1 MRLLKKNIDLTST
14 KAFIWF
20 CMAPVLV
27 FLIVVAV
34 APTTVA
40 IIDSLREL
48 SLTVFTKRGAFIG
61 LDNYRE
67 LIGTDEKFYTANLH
81 TLLFIAVVVPAEF
94 VFGLAI
100 ALWINREFAG
110 RRLLLTIIMIPTMI
124 APVVVGMIWRFL
136 LMPTFGV
143 VTVYLNRLGFFNET
157 SIFSDSVTA
166 FAALMIIDIW
176 EWTPFVM
183 LILLAGLS
191 AMPKEPIEAATVD
204 GASRWQVFWHVELP
218 LLKPLIIIA
227 LLLRTI
233 DASKIFDTIY
243 VLTGGGPGNA
253 TEVITT
259 FAYRT
264 SFIRWDLGYGASIC
278 LVLAF
283 ISLVVAA
290 FFYKVVSRQ
299 SVAESR

>member
-1 MRLLKKNIDLTST
+1 MT
-14 KAFIWF
+14 
-20 CMAPVLV
+20 PVLA
-27 FLIVVAV
+27 FLIIVAV

-40 IIDSLREL
+40 IIDRLREL
-48 SLTVFTKRGAFIG
+48 SLTAFTKRGAFIG

-67 LIGTDEKFYTANLH
+67 LIGNDDKFYTAILHNLI
-81 TLLFIAVVVPAEF
+81 FIAVVVPIEF

-124 APVVVGMIWRFL
+124 APVVVGMIWRFF
-136 LMPTFGV
+136 LMPSFGV
-143 VTVYLNRLGFFNET
+143 ITVYLNRLGFFNET
-157 SIFSDSVTA
+157 SIFSDPFTA

-183 LILLAGLS
+183 LIMLAGLS
-191 AMPKEPIEAATVD
+191 AMPKEPFEAAIVD
-204 GASRWQVFWHVELP
+204 GASRWQILRHVELP
-218 LLKPLIIIA
+218 MLRPLIVIA

-264 SFIRWDLGYGASIC
+264 SFVKWDLGYGASIC

-283 ISLVVAA
+283 VSLMVAA
-290 FFYKVVSRQ
+290 FFYKIVSQQ
-299 SVAESR
+299 SVGESR

>member
-1 MRLLKKNIDLTST
+1 MG
-14 KAFIWF
+14 
-20 CMAPVLV
+20 PVLA
-27 FLIVVAV
+27 FLIIVAV

-40 IIDSLREL
+40 IIDSFREL
-48 SLTVFTKRGAFIG
+48 SLTISTKRGAFIG

-67 LIGTDEKFYTANLH
+67 LIGTDEKFYTAILH
-81 TLLFIAVVVPAEF
+81 TLLFIAVVVPVEF

-100 ALWINREFAG
+100 ALWMNREFAG
-110 RRLLLTIIMIPTMI
+110 RRLVLTIIMIPTMI
-124 APVVVGMIWRFL
+124 APVVVGMIWRFF
-136 LMPTFGV
+136 LMPSFGV
-143 VTVYLNRLGFFNET
+143 MTVYLNRLGFFNET
-157 SIFSDSVTA
+157 SVFSDPITA

-183 LILLAGLS
+183 LIMLAGLS

-299 SVAESR
+299 SVAEPR